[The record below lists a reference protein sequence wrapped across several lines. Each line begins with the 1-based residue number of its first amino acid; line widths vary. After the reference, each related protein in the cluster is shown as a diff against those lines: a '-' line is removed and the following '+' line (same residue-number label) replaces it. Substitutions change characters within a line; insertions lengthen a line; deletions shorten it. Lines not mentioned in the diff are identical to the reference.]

1 MRLPPNL
8 DMDVLRSFVLG
19 IQLNSFAQAAQRI
32 GRSQSAVSLQMRKL
46 EQQANCEVFRKN
58 GRGLQLTEVGET
70 LFRYAQRILELN
82 DEAISAVD
90 RSDMSGRISIG
101 MPPDF
106 AETWLPGVLGRFA
119 RVHPNVLVEAR
130 VDRGATLL
138 EDLGA
143 GQIDLV
149 LLWGDT
155 QAEPNRPGRSLAE
168 FPIVWVGPEGFDP
181 DAADPLPLVM
191 MGAPCM
197 FRSAGMS
204 ALDAAGRPWRLAFTS
219 TSLSGL
225 WGAVTAGLGV
235 TIRTPEGI
243 PPHLKI
249 LRHPSLPDLGRTR
262 LRIHTTASPSP
273 PVKRFTS
280 ILEEYM
286 SIHFAKTN
294 LLPRL
299 AAVG

>member
-1 MRLPPNL
+1 MTLPSNL

-19 IQLNSFAQAAQRI
+19 VQLNSFAKAAQRV

-58 GRGLQLTEVGET
+58 GRGLLLTDVGET
-70 LFRYAQRILELN
+70 LFHYAQRILELN
-82 DEAISAVD
+82 DEAVSAVD
-90 RSDMSGRISIG
+90 RSDMSGRIAIG

-119 RVHPNVLVEAR
+119 RIHPNVLVEAR
-130 VDRGATLL
+130 VDKNATLL
-138 EDLGA
+138 EDLAA

-149 LLWGDT
+149 LFWGDT
-155 QAEPNRPGRSLAE
+155 QADPSLPGRSLAE
-168 FPIVWVGPEGFDP
+168 FPIVWVGPEDYEP
-181 DAADPLPLVM
+181 DDSAPLPLVM

-197 FRSAGMS
+197 FRTAGITSLDTAGM
-204 ALDAAGRPWRLAFTS
+204 RWRLAFSS

-225 WGAVTAGLGV
+225 WAAVTAGLGV

-243 PPHLKI
+243 PSN
-249 LRHPSLPDLGRTR
+249 LRIIRDSRLPDLGRTR
-262 LRIHTTASPSP
+262 LRLHTTSHPSP
-273 PVKRFTS
+273 PVQRFIS
-280 ILEEYM
+280 ILDEHM
-286 SIHFAKTN
+286 SLNFQTAN

-299 AAVG
+299 VAVG